1 MRKTASFFLGGIL
14 LFLLSACSSNS
25 EQQTGNKNVNQ
36 TDQTVTETQISASE
50 TQIPA
55 SEELTSEADE
65 TIVNELQI
73 RVEGEDGQNIV
84 FQLNNSPA
92 ANTLYEQLPLSISVD
107 NYSHNEKIF
116 YPPDELDTS
125 ETPLAVGSAGTLA
138 YYAPWGNVVLF
149 YGECGGAGGLYAL
162 GEAVSGTEQ
171 IETLSGE
178 IHIEAVDRE

>member
-36 TDQTVTETQISASE
+36 TDQTVTETQI
-50 TQIPA
+50 PA

-65 TIVNELQI
+65 NIVNELQI
-73 RVEGEDGQNIV
+73 RVEGEDGQNII
-84 FQLNNSPA
+84 FQLNDSPA

-125 ETPLAVGSAGTLA
+125 ETPLAGGPAGTLA

-149 YGECGGAGGLYAL
+149 YGECGGASGLYAL

>member
-14 LFLLSACSSNS
+14 LFLLSACGSNS

-36 TDQTVTETQISASE
+36 TDQTVTETQI
-50 TQIPA
+50 PV

-84 FQLNNSPA
+84 FQLNDSPA
-92 ANTLYEQLPLSISVD
+92 ANTLYDQLPLSISVD

-116 YPPDELDTS
+116 YPPEELDTS
-125 ETPLAVGSAGTLA
+125 ETPLAVGPVGTLA